1 MAWVTDMGF
10 MGDLASAFTPGPMK
24 INIVPCMDTWEQSV
38 LTGSIISSSGL
49 DVKSE
54 FLLVLLTV
62 TR

>member
-1 MAWVTDMGF
+1 
-10 MGDLASAFTPGPMK
+10 MGDLASAFTPGL

-62 TR
+62 TQ

>member
-10 MGDLASAFTPGPMK
+10 MGDLASAFTPGL
-24 INIVPCMDTWEQSV
+24 INIVPCTDTWEQSV

-62 TR
+62 TQ